1 VTLAAGAIMWA
12 LALPAAALAASR
24 GGRHTSSERTFAA
37 AVYTLGGIIC
47 HQRPERT
54 FHLGSIPLP
63 VCARCTG
70 IYAGAAIA
78 GAIAFV
84 LTRSARSHDPGTSLN
99 LKVRS
104 EKLENAGKRAQFLL
118 TSYFSLPSSELL
130 DSARARRLLALAAL
144 PALATLLFEW
154 LSGQA
159 PSNEVRGL
167 SGMMLGAAAAWV
179 VMRLE

>member
-1 VTLAAGAIMWA
+1 
-12 LALPAAALAASR
+12 
-24 GGRHTSSERTFAA
+24 
-37 AVYTLGGIIC
+37 
-47 HQRPERT
+47 
-54 FHLGSIPLP
+54 
-63 VCARCTG
+63 
-70 IYAGAAIA
+70 
-78 GAIAFV
+78 
-84 LTRSARSHDPGTSLN
+84 